1 MDNIGNSRQKKIR
14 HLKIINIIKRKDPD
28 VRLSDENELG
38 VDNKG
43 FLRKKKENRLQLN
56 ANAKNSDLKKLRIRV
71 ARFPSL
77 KEALYKWFQ
86 SLRSRNV
93 PVSQDILK
101 TKAIEF
107 YNRANFEASNGWL
120 EKFQKRYN
128 ISSKCITGE
137 VNQHALIK

>member
-107 YNRANFEASNGWL
+107 YNSG
-120 EKFQKRYN
+120 
-128 ISSKCITGE
+128 
-137 VNQHALIK
+137 